1 MDILTFFLTLFS
13 FGFFILLIDILYP
26 TDVNI
31 VDIIRYYTRG
41 TKWKDSTELA
51 YYLIGRLPL
60 KVQAVEV
67 DASRYLLLQWIS
79 IKEKA

>member
-31 VDIIRYYTRG
+31 VDIIRHYTKR
-41 TKWKDSTELA
+41 
-51 YYLIGRLPL
+51 
-60 KVQAVEV
+60 
-67 DASRYLLLQWIS
+67 
-79 IKEKA
+79 